1 MQSAVSA
8 DSPTVPVQQCRSGSL
23 QAVILPEKNR
33 KDGRIERI
41 IRERVQASEADDRPG
56 EVAGH
61 GHMRCLPGRGTGP
74 HFLLFSLFSKRF
86 SHLDPF

>member
-1 MQSAVSA
+1 M
-8 DSPTVPVQQCRSGSL
+8 
-23 QAVILPEKNR
+23 ILPEKNR

-61 GHMRCLPGRGTGP
+61 GHMRCLPGRGPGP
-74 HFLLFSLFSKRF
+74 SMDLLWVGTKRKEDDE
-86 SHLDPF
+86 DPEF